1 MGENDRKM
9 QKTFIEERQW
19 KTNLDFWLIQL
30 EICKIVAASTLR
42 AGVQYPPC
50 TQIGSGNSS
59 DGTLANTLMK
69 PLHSRHGHF
78 LAHDPL

>member
-1 MGENDRKM
+1 MH
-9 QKTFIEERQW
+9 TLYLVF
-19 KTNLDFWLIQL
+19 FQL
-30 EICKIVAASTLR
+30 YLHIYLPLCQAASTLR